1 MAVAEELI
9 KIRVAVEGAAGGTA
23 ELEKL
28 DRTVTR
34 VGASSSKTATS
45 VKTLGA
51 AAKSISPAA
60 ASATASTTSL
70 GSALLG
76 TGAGSKIAQV
86 GLSQTA
92 AAAGP
97 LTSALAGST
106 SASTA
111 LAVAGRALGAT
122 MAAALGPIGLLVGA
136 LVMIGSALID
146 AGKKSDEARRKSA
159 EWAREYGQH
168 AREVRAA
175 RAEVVRAHENQIKI
189 GTAEEQIATLEHE
202 LEMLTLLGA
211 STTAIAEKQIEIAE
225 AKQSSLAVSRQL
237 QRTDKGLAKLD
248 LERATSALSRL
259 ESEKNR
265 AAAISDSTSRT
276 EALRA
281 VEEQIL
287 EAQEAVT
294 AAISAQNSAR
304 ERGIEL
310 AQAQVD
316 LDRQQ
321 ALEEAKG
328 KRTAIEV
335 VKDEAVAAFT
345 GAKDSSGVVPIEAMQ
360 GAADIVIAAGG
371 SEADADEVIGK
382 ILEGTYAEKPRRSG
396 GRKPKKEE
404 KVEARFGDYRDVL
417 KTYADSRAG
426 VDSKALDSLAKG
438 MMPKDHKPETSI
450 TVTNN
455 STYSFESQIVIDGK
469 DKAGRAVA
477 QDIAAFFQA
486 EIEKATR
493 QTPNGLVR

>member
-9 KIRVAVEGAAGGTA
+9 KIRIAVEGAAGGTA
-23 ELEKL
+23 ELENL
-28 DRTVTR
+28 DRAATR
-34 VGASSSKTATS
+34 VRATASKTALS
-45 VKTLGA
+45 VKSLGA

-60 ASATASTTSL
+60 ASATASTTGL
-70 GSALLG
+70 GAALLRTG
-76 TGAGSKIAQV
+76 TGATIAQV

-92 AAAGP
+92 SAAGP
-97 LTSALAGST
+97 LTLALGGAT

-136 LVMIGSALID
+136 LAMIGSALID
-146 AGKKSDEARRKSA
+146 VGKKKDEARRKSA
-159 EWAREYGQH
+159 EWARDYAQH
-168 AREVRAA
+168 SREVMAA

-189 GTAEEQIATLEHE
+189 GTAEEQIETLEHE
-202 LEMLTLLGA
+202 FELLALLGA

-237 QRTDKGLAKLD
+237 QRTDKGLAKIE
-248 LERATSALSRL
+248 LERAASALKLLSA
-259 ESEKNR
+259 EKDR

-287 EAQEAVT
+287 DAQEAVT
-294 AAISAQNSAR
+294 AAISAQNSVR
-304 ERGIEL
+304 ERGIDL
-310 AQAQVD
+310 AQEQLD
-316 LDRQQ
+316 LDRKRQ
-321 ALEEAKG
+321 LEEAKG

-335 VKDEAVAAFT
+335 VKGEAVAAFT
-345 GAKDSSGVVPIEAMQ
+345 GAKDSSGSVPIEAIQ
-360 GAADIVIAAGG
+360 GARDIVIAAGG
-371 SEADADEVIGK
+371 SAADADEVVDK
-382 ILEGTYAEKPRRSG
+382 IIEGSFVASPRRSG

>member
-23 ELEKL
+23 ELENL
-28 DRTVTR
+28 DRAVTR
-34 VGASSSKTATS
+34 VGASSSKTAAS

-51 AAKSISPAA
+51 AAKSVSPAA

-70 GSALLG
+70 GAALLG
-76 TGAGSKIAQV
+76 TGNGAKIAQV

-122 MAAALGPIGLLVGA
+122 MTAALGPIGLLVGA

-168 AREVRAA
+168 AREVMAA

-211 STTAIAEKQIEIAE
+211 STAAIAEKQIEIAE

-276 EALRA
+276 EALRN

-287 EAQEAVT
+287 EANRAVT
-294 AAISAQNSAR
+294 EAISAQNSAR
-304 ERGIEL
+304 ERGFEL
-310 AQAQVD
+310 AKAQVD

-321 ALEEAKG
+321 QLEEAKG
-328 KRTAIEV
+328 KRAEIEV
-335 VKDEAVAAFT
+335 FKGETVAAFT
-345 GAKDSSGVVPIEAMQ
+345 GAKDTSAEVMQVVR
-360 GAADIVIAAGG
+360 GIVIDAGG
-371 SEADADEVIGK
+371 SESDADEVIGK
-382 ILEGTYAEKPRRSG
+382 ILEGSEKKRRSG